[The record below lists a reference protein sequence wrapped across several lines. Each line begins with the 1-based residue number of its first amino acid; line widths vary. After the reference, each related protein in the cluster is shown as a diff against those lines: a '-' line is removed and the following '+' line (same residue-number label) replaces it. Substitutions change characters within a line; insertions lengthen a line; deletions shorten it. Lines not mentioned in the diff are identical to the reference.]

1 MIIPGPYPP
10 MPLSHVE
17 EVACLYLCL
26 CPPSLGDSP
35 LACFRGVSFLWSFLW
50 RLRVAVFPLCF
61 GCTCS
66 GLPVLASRFVLCF
79 RFSVCVLLSCG
90 CFFCLFRVS
99 PDWVATNS
107 FCCMF
112 LSLLRHSGF
121 LPLCPWQIFFVVVS
135 VGLLPFRCCFA
146 VLGMVRRK
154 SGWRICVLP
163 FGCGVLCFGVFD
175 FNSHATACVH
185 VEVFLTMAY
194 SHVRTDLRA

>member
-1 MIIPGPYPP
+1 MTLLWP
-10 MPLSHVE
+10 VF
-17 EVACLYLCL
+17 VACHFC
-26 CPPSLGDSP
+26 G
-35 LACFRGVSFLWSFLW
+35 
-50 RLRVAVFPLCF
+50 
-61 GCTCS
+61 
-66 GLPVLASRFVLCF
+66 RFCG
-79 RFSVCVLLSCG
+79 VCVLLFFRCALVARVRACLSLPLALFCVFASL
-90 CFFCLFRVS
+90 CVFCSPVAVFFCLFRVS

-185 VEVFLTMAY
+185 VEGFLDNGLF
-194 SHVRTDLRA
+194 SCKDRP